1 MAQQKWR
8 LLRVCFLALFCTKI
22 ICIVQGQSSSSH
34 DAWFD
39 VRVPLPPNAT
49 SVLGFC
55 SPCQIDSPAC
65 TTTNLQH
72 FYPPI
77 TGNMFS
83 INLRINQSESL
94 DYCYLLDD
102 NTYEYLDVTYLE
114 CCNNEQEKCN
124 FPSTVPA
131 PKNCEW
137 IPLAYIRPQFVPA
150 EYKTIAV
157 EIRPD
162 SGINGNSGAVFLHA
176 TFDSDIEVAEIN
188 GVPVVGQVAT
198 TTTPSSANNKI
209 SIRLRSK
216 VGKFVRGV
224 ISYTFKINCTQNATF
239 SYGGSEISL
248 FENTGNITL
257 YTENYYTL
265 PLSFESFQNNNWKD
279 TIIALPSNP
288 IVSNIYSL
296 PYVGN
301 INSIVAIPGPSFD
314 KWDNPTI
321 TSIPTG
327 YKLLAVYD
335 ESLMVAYN
343 IEGFSI
349 IQNKTAR
356 PFVKFPD
363 NDNLFTDANIQFV
376 NDISF
381 AVCLGR
387 LRLNWYTELILY
399 TYNISDL
406 NDPTLINNVTI
417 HDNYGEPNTLYIDGF
432 SCGNGTAYFIGN
444 YWISKND
451 SIDALFKSTLIST
464 DGYILT
470 TYQVYV
476 PGHNFA
482 CNGRNDVF
490 FYNGSDFTVYSL
502 KSPTQQYK
510 LVHPTGYPNLQYF
523 QATTDYLIAT
533 WILNFYGDQAKY
545 VVAAHILFAKST
557 TVIAGSIVKEY
568 YSKEKRMSSNP
579 SGSWLS
585 MYSYLPRPV
594 TYIASSIYMK
604 EDSNSFYVL
613 IYNLDQNSEH
623 AFPSLHII
631 KMPESK
637 ENVSALSFTAYT
649 GNAANLS
656 TSTLTLISSD
666 DSDIQITITYNDGN
680 LTLTQPDGTVG
691 QNQALSESKR
701 FDIVRAS
708 DGTFTLNSFETGN
721 FSLSISAPPTITAS
735 SPPPP
740 LNTTSIAPRSI
751 VDWNQAQENEIACL
765 PTNEHNQKCTFEYK
779 FAELDATKGWNIS
792 LTLQRRL
799 CSARYSMHL
808 VNIVPE
814 NFVIQSNVWS
824 YTMQVGECIDII
836 AGSARISTETL
847 TPSHPP
853 GISGNWTQGN
863 FSSLCTSNKNS
874 TLQTIYTCSNEP
886 SLRETI
892 IKSDCA
898 LYWNFS
904 GLQSVN
910 NDIHDSTKCI
920 WYGIGDFTGISLT
933 AGDVAVDPT
942 TTEIYYRLT
951 GPFLGVGTQLAKV
964 PAKYKNIHKTSD
976 TFPWTVGKEDGFI
989 VSGANISSIQVNST
1003 TYKNCPSSNPKT
1015 TLFLYS
1021 DLGDVAPPSKIY
1033 LSLNPTNDLKTLM
1046 VRPWFQWEGVEA
1058 SGLPV
1063 NCADKV

>member
-55 SPCQIDSPAC
+55 SPCLDVNPTC
-65 TTTNLQH
+65 TPTSVQH

-114 CCNNEQEKCN
+114 CCNGEQEKCN
-124 FPSTVPA
+124 FPSTVPTL
-131 PKNCEW
+131 KNCEW

-150 EYKTIAV
+150 EYKTITV
-157 EIRPD
+157 DTRPY

-265 PLSFESFQNNNWKD
+265 PLSFESFQNSNWNLMFLTYPRDPTD
-279 TIIALPSNP
+279 T
-288 IVSNIYSL
+288 NIYFYPWVDQGVYTTNIFVTIPK
-296 PYVGN
+296 PYN
-301 INSIVAIPGPSFD
+301 QWN
-314 KWDNPTI
+314 NPTI
-321 TSIPTG
+321 TPIQFNPADIYPILILYNQKLQLLYYWNDEDPDDPLEKGWVRWTLHYKNNITTKPFYYG
-327 YKLLAVYD
+327 YNKNVLWAV
-335 ESLMVAYN
+335 
-343 IEGFSI
+343 
-349 IQNKTAR
+349 
-356 PFVKFPD
+356 
-363 NDNLFTDANIQFV
+363 QFV
-376 NDISF
+376 NETTFIT
-381 AVCLGR
+381 A
-387 LRLNWYTELILY
+387 IL
-399 TYNISDL
+399 
-406 NDPTLINNVTI
+406 
-417 HDNYGEPNTLYIDGF
+417 H
-432 SCGNGTAYFIGN
+432 GT
-444 YWISKND
+444 
-451 SIDALFKSTLIST
+451 
-464 DGYILT
+464 
-470 TYQVYV
+470 
-476 PGHNFA
+476 P
-482 CNGRNDVF
+482 
-490 FYNGSDFTVYSL
+490 
-502 KSPTQQYK
+502 
-510 LVHPTGYPNLQYF
+510 LQ
-523 QATTDYLIAT
+523 
-533 WILNFYGDQAKY
+533 
-545 VVAAHILFAKST
+545 T
-557 TVIAGSIVKEY
+557 TVITLELWDIDNLSGPINKKNFTTGATQVFLGPTIVAGLVPFTCGTTVYFLAAFEYFNILVNSNFEKPKNFSSPYGGAACYGDDDVIYVGANYEVFSVNTPNSTIATLTPPTGFSVLHYYQATKDFLCAIWWGNGGVAGYNQTIIAVHTLFTNSSFEKGSIVKQY
-568 YSKEKRMSSNP
+568 KPN
-579 SGSWLS
+579 
-585 MYSYLPRPV
+585 MYSIDDQVSEETIVVKDNTFYV
-594 TYIASSIYMK
+594 TLEASSPTWYLDIP
-604 EDSNSFYVL
+604 L
-613 IYNLDQNSEH
+613 I
-623 AFPSLHII
+623 FII

-637 ENVSALSFTAYT
+637 ENGSALSFTAYT

-656 TSTLTLISSD
+656 TPTLTLISSD

-765 PTNEHNQKCTFEYK
+765 PTNEYNQKCTFEYK

-836 AGSARISTETL
+836 AGSARILTETL

-853 GISGNWTQGN
+853 GISGNWTLGN

-874 TLQTIYTCSNEP
+874 TLQTIYTCSNES